1 MASGEFSV
9 WGPERAG
16 TLTSLWNT
24 AVPEEPLSEDELL
37 GVLWDTP
44 GVVLG
49 DASGTAAV
57 AATTYEADGL
67 RIGSIRLVV
76 VHPDHQRR
84 GVGRALVEAGESWIV
99 EHGGVWG
106 GLGAEAPQY
115 LFPGIDFTNVAGLCL
130 AEACGYEPVDSSF
143 NMSLPV
149 SVRAPVPPGVSVRRV
164 VDDAD
169 AEAVLAMIGDHWPGF
184 APETRAGIEAGSVI
198 GAFVGSRAVGFCTHS
213 ASRVGWI
220 GPLGTDPAFG
230 GQGIGSALTAAAC
243 ADLMVAGLQVGEVCQ
258 VGPVRFYAGMGAET
272 SRVFRKFFKQF
283 G

>member
-1 MASGEFSV
+1 MGGEV
-9 WGPERAG
+9 VAWGVERAG
-16 TLTSLWNT
+16 ELADLW
-24 AVPEEPLSEDELL
+24 AAASDELL
-37 GVLWDTP
+37 SVDELIGVLWDTP

-49 DASGTAAV
+49 DAAGTAAI

-67 RIGSIRLVV
+67 VLGAIRLMV
-76 VHPDHQRR
+76 VHPERQRQ
-84 GVGRALVEAGESWIV
+84 GVGRALVGAAESWMV
-99 EHGGVWG
+99 ERGAVWG
-106 GLGAEAPQY
+106 GLGAERPQY

-149 SVRAPVPPGVSVRRV
+149 SVRAPAPPGVSVRRV

-169 AEAVLAMIGDHWPGF
+169 AEAVLTMIGDHWPVF
-184 APETRAGIEAGSVI
+184 LPETRAGIEAGSVI
-198 GAFVGSRAVGFCTHS
+198 GAFVGSRAVGFCAHS

-243 ADLMVAGLQVGEVCQ
+243 ADLMVAGLQTGEVCQ
-258 VGPVRFYAGMGAET
+258 VGPVRFYAALGGQT
-272 SRVFRKFFKQF
+272 SRVWRKFFKQF
-283 G
+283 D